1 MHGPTMRAPPAP
13 CSDPPTNGEVGRRA
27 AFEPRRTVAPDSPAN
42 GAMLRPMRR
51 WALSDLALDRPVT
64 VGMALCAVLL
74 LGVIGLFSM
83 PLSFLPTNTKP
94 RLYVRADIEHTS
106 PEVLEREV
114 IRPIEEQVATV
125 RDLER
130 IQVGSGSWGVRV
142 NLDFE
147 PGTDIDARK
156 LELRDRIERIRG
168 DLPSLVNNV
177 YIGAYTNFDDPM
189 MEMQVSSGTDLSE
202 DYYLIEE
209 RIVRKLERVP
219 GVARVELDG
228 VSPHELEVKVDLES
242 VQKSGVDLADVS
254 QAVRDARTG
263 RSLGMLRD
271 GQTAAG
277 LRAPSTSAQPE
288 RLGKLPLP
296 RRAAEPRTVDA
307 DGVARTAEASTRFAP
322 LGEVADISAHAKQ
335 ERRARRLNG
344 RRAINLE
351 IYAQAGA
358 SAVEVSER
366 IRAVM
371 LELDQDPALDG
382 IDLLVVQDQGET
394 IVNTLGDL
402 RDTGIYG
409 GVLGLVILFAFLH
422 RGTTTLAASIS
433 IPMSVVVAGG
443 FLFLRGEELNCI
455 VLLGLV
461 LGVGMLVDN
470 AVVIVEAIA
479 LQAQRGRSPL
489 DAARYGAREVGF
501 ATIASTLSTIIVFI
515 PLVATDSHDD
525 MLIYMRPLG
534 VTFAIGLLAS
544 LAVSQTAIPLLMGRV
559 LKPRAKTLKHPF
571 LSWLSRTYAGFVRL
585 TLRVPRLTLLL
596 GLAMAASA
604 YVPLSK
610 MELQLGDADFE
621 SNNLPIRLQFA
632 GSKGY
637 EQIEAHVKVLEDA
650 LLQNKDDLE
659 IEAVSCS
666 FSDHWGNC
674 RVYPGKSFESESETN
689 AFKARL
695 SRALPPQVGVTYRV
709 AERDFDWRANRDQ
722 HVVEFALKGE
732 DMGALISLSE
742 EVATHLRQRLPKG
755 DRSNPEAGGFDNII
769 TPFDEGARELH
780 VQLRDDRLRRVGLT
794 PAEVAERVSLAFQG
808 LPLGT
813 TRGERGDLELRLSAD
828 IPEEGGAG
836 EALLRDLKLLTPG
849 GEEITLSSVADIGIA
864 RRPYWIQRVDRQ
876 TEATVKV
883 RFMLP
888 EQKENFDAIAVA
900 LEDFQ
905 FPPGYTWGRGTAWRQ
920 KQEVGNEMLINL
932 GLCLI
937 LVYAVMA
944 SLFESY
950 LQPLGI
956 LLTCLLGCFGAPW
969 ALWLTDTTLDT
980 TAIIGFFILIGVV
993 VNNGIM
999 LVDRVTQL
1007 RAQGMPREEALRAA
1021 GEDRLRPILMTMSTT
1036 VLGLL
1041 PMLVHHPTLAGVY
1054 YHAIAIVIA
1063 GGLVT
1068 STVMTLVFLPA
1079 SYTLLEGFSR
1089 SAGRAWSHAFG
1100 KRS

>member
-1 MHGPTMRAPPAP
+1 
-13 CSDPPTNGEVGRRA
+13 
-27 AFEPRRTVAPDSPAN
+27 
-42 GAMLRPMRR
+42 MLPPMRR

-94 RLYVRADIEHTS
+94 RLYVRVNIERTS

-168 DLPSLVNNV
+168 DLPSFVNNV
-177 YIGAYTNFDDPM
+177 FIGAYTNFDDPM

-242 VQKSGVDLADVS
+242 VQKSGVELSDVS
-254 QAVRDARTG
+254 QAVRDARSG

-271 GQTAAG
+271 GQNASG
-277 LRAPSTSAQPE
+277 LRAPSTSARPE
-288 RLGKLPLP
+288 RLGALPLP
-296 RRAAEPRTVDA
+296 RRAAEPREIGA
-307 DGVARTAEASTRFAP
+307 DGVSAPADASARFAP
-322 LGEVADISAHAKQ
+322 LREVADVSAHAKK

-371 LELDQDPALDG
+371 LDIDRDPALDG
-382 IDLLVVQDQGET
+382 IDLLVIEDQGET
-394 IVNTLGDL
+394 IVKTLGDL

-409 GVLGLVILFAFLH
+409 GILGLFILFAFLH
-422 RGTTTLAASIS
+422 RGTTTLAASVS
-433 IPMSVVVAGG
+433 IPMSIVVAGG
-443 FLFLRGEELNCI
+443 ILFLRGDELNCI

-501 ATIASTLSTIIVFI
+501 ATIASTLSTIIVFL

-525 MLIYMRPLG
+525 MLIYLRPLG
-534 VTFAIGLLAS
+534 ITFAIGLIAS
-544 LAVSQTAIPLLMGRV
+544 LVVSQTAIPLLMGRI
-559 LKPRAKTLKHPF
+559 LEPRAKTLKHPI
-571 LSWLSRTYAGFVRL
+571 LSRLSAAYAAFVRL

-596 GLAMAASA
+596 GLAVAASA
-604 YVPLSK
+604 YVPLSQ
-610 MELQLGDADFE
+610 MELELGEADFE
-621 SNNLPIRLQFA
+621 SNNIPIRLQFA

-637 EQIEAHVKVLEDA
+637 EKIEGHVKVLEDA
-650 LLQNKDDLE
+650 LLGNRDDLG

-674 RVYPGKSFESESETN
+674 RVYPGRSFQSEPETN
-689 AFKARL
+689 AYKAQL
-695 SRALPPQVGVTYRV
+695 TRALPRQVGVTYRV
-709 AERDFDWRANRDQ
+709 AERDFDWRRNRDK

-732 DMGALISLSE
+732 DMGALIALSE
-742 EVATHLRQRLPKG
+742 EVAEHLRTRLPKG
-755 DRSNPEAGGFDNII
+755 DRNDPEAGGYDNII

-813 TRGERGDLELRLSAD
+813 TRGERGDLELRLSAN

-836 EALLRDLKLLTPG
+836 VAMLRDLKLQTADGDEL
-849 GEEITLSSVADIGIA
+849 TLSSVADIDIA

-876 TEATVKV
+876 TEAKVKV
-883 RFMLP
+883 RFMKP
-888 EQKENFDAIAVA
+888 EQKENFDAIAAA
-900 LEDFQ
+900 LADFQ
-905 FPPGYTWGRGTAWRQ
+905 FPPGYSWGRGTAWKQ
-920 KQEVGNEMLINL
+920 KEEVGNEMLINL
-932 GLCLI
+932 GLCLL

-969 ALWLTDTTLDT
+969 ALWLTETTLDT
-980 TAIIGFFILIGVV
+980 TAIVGFFILIGVV

-1007 RAQGMPREEALRAA
+1007 RAQGMGREEALRTA

-1063 GGLVT
+1063 GGLLT

-1089 SAGRAWSHAFG
+1089 SAQRAWGHAFG

>member
-1 MHGPTMRAPPAP
+1 
-13 CSDPPTNGEVGRRA
+13 
-27 AFEPRRTVAPDSPAN
+27 
-42 GAMLRPMRR
+42 MLRPMRR

-525 MLIYMRPLG
+525 MLVYMRPLG

-689 AFKARL
+689 AFKAKL

-836 EALLRDLKLLTPG
+836 EALLRDLKLQTPG

>member
-1 MHGPTMRAPPAP
+1 
-13 CSDPPTNGEVGRRA
+13 
-27 AFEPRRTVAPDSPAN
+27 
-42 GAMLRPMRR
+42 MLAPMRR

-64 VGMALCAVLL
+64 IGMALCAVLL

-83 PLSFLPTNTKP
+83 PLSFLPSNTKP
-94 RLYVRADIEHTS
+94 RLYVRVQIERTS

-114 IRPIEEQVATV
+114 IRPIEDQVATV

-130 IQVGSGSWGVRV
+130 IQVGSGSWGVKV
-142 NLDFE
+142 NLDFA

-168 DLPSLVNNV
+168 DLPDFVNNV
-177 YIGAYTNFDDPM
+177 FIGSYTNFDDPM
-189 MEMQVSSGTDLSE
+189 MEMQVSSGTDLSQ

-209 RIVRKLERVP
+209 HIVRKLERIS

-228 VSPHELEVKVDLES
+228 VSPHELEVKVDLEA
-242 VQKSGVDLADVS
+242 VEGSGVALGDLS
-254 QAVRDARTG
+254 QAVRDARGG

-271 GQTAAG
+271 GQRASG
-277 LRAPSTSAQPE
+277 MRAPSTAAEPARFESI
-288 RLGKLPLP
+288 PLP
-296 RRAAEPRTVDA
+296 RSEAPTVDPVS
-307 DGVARTAEASTRFAP
+307 GVSTPVQSASRFAA
-322 LGEVADISAHAKQ
+322 LGEVANVTAQAKR

-351 IYAQAGA
+351 VYAQAGA
-358 SAVEVSER
+358 SAVDVSER
-366 IRAVM
+366 VRTLM
-371 LELDQDPALDG
+371 LELGNDPALDG
-382 IDLLVVQDQGET
+382 IDLLVIEDQGAT
-394 IVNTLGDL
+394 ILQTLGDL

-409 GVLGLVILFAFLH
+409 GLLGLVILFAFLH
-422 RGTTTLAASIS
+422 RGTTTLAASVS

-443 FLFLRGEELNCI
+443 ILFLRGDELNCI

-479 LQAQRGRSPL
+479 LHAQRGKPPL
-489 DAARYGAREVGF
+489 QAARDGAREVGF

-515 PLVATDSHDD
+515 PLVATESHDD
-525 MLIYMRPLG
+525 MLLYLQPLG
-534 VTFAIGLLAS
+534 ITFAIGLIAS

-559 LKPRAKTLKHPF
+559 LKPRAKPLRHPI
-571 LSWLSRTYAGFVRL
+571 LSRFARAYAGFVRL
-585 TLRVPRLTLLL
+585 TLKVPRLTLLL
-596 GLAMAASA
+596 GLALAGSA
-604 YVPLSK
+604 YVPLSQ
-610 MELQLGDADFE
+610 MELELGDAEFE
-621 SNNLPIRLQFA
+621 SNNVPIRMQFA

-637 EQIEAHVKVLEDA
+637 DQIEQSVKVLEEA
-650 LLQNKDDLE
+650 LLGAKDE
-659 IEAVSCS
+659 VGVESVSCG
-666 FSDHWGNC
+666 FSDYWGNC
-674 RVYPGKSFESESETN
+674 RVYPARAFQSEAETD
-689 AFKARL
+689 AFKADLTRV
-695 SRALPPQVGVTYRV
+695 LPKQVGVTYRV
-709 AERDFDWRANRDQ
+709 GERDFDWRRNRDK

-732 DMGALISLSE
+732 DMGALIALSE
-742 EVATHLRQRLPKG
+742 DVAKHLESKLELG
-755 DRSNPEAGGFDNII
+755 DRENPEAGGYDSII

-794 PAEVAERVSLAFQG
+794 PRAVADRVAMAFQG

-828 IPEEGGAG
+828 IPEETGAG
-836 EALLRDLKLLTPG
+836 IAMLRDLKLETAS
-849 GEEITLSSVADIGIA
+849 GEEITLSSIADIEVA
-864 RRPYWIQRVDRQ
+864 RRPFWIQRVDRQ
-876 TEATVKV
+876 TEAQVKV
-883 RFMLP
+883 RFMKP
-888 EQKENFDAIAVA
+888 DQKGNFKLISAA
-900 LEDFQ
+900 LADFQ
-905 FPPGYTWGRGTAWRQ
+905 FPPGYSWGRGTAWKQ
-920 KQEVGNEMLINL
+920 KEEVGNEMLVNL
-932 GLCLI
+932 GLCLL

-956 LLTCLLGCFGAPW
+956 LITCLLGCFGAPW
-969 ALWLTDTTLDT
+969 ALWFTGTTLDT
-980 TAIIGFFILIGVV
+980 TAVVGFFILIGVV

-1007 RAQGMPREEALRAA
+1007 RAQGHAREDALRMA
-1021 GEDRLRPILMTMSTT
+1021 GEDRLRPILMTMTTT

-1063 GGLVT
+1063 GGLLT

-1079 SYTLLEGFSR
+1079 SYTLLEGISR
-1089 SAGRAWSHAFG
+1089 SAQRAWGHAFG

>member
-1 MHGPTMRAPPAP
+1 
-13 CSDPPTNGEVGRRA
+13 
-27 AFEPRRTVAPDSPAN
+27 
-42 GAMLRPMRR
+42 
-51 WALSDLALDRPVT
+51 
-64 VGMALCAVLL
+64 MALCAVLL

-83 PLSFLPTNTKP
+83 PLSFLPSNTKP
-94 RLYVRADIEHTS
+94 RLYVRVQIERTS

-168 DLPSLVNNV
+168 DLPSFVNNV
-177 YIGAYTNFDDPM
+177 FIGSYTNFDDPM

-242 VQKSGVDLADVS
+242 VDKSGVELGDLS

-271 GQTAAG
+271 AQHASG
-277 LRAPSTSAQPE
+277 LRAPSDSARPD
-288 RLGKLPLP
+288 LLASIPLP
-296 RRAAEPRTVDA
+296 RRAAEPRQIGP
-307 DGVARTAEASTRFAP
+307 DGVAAPADAASRFAP
-322 LGEVADISAHAKQ
+322 LGEVADVSAHAKK

-344 RRAINLE
+344 RRAINVE
-351 IYAQAGA
+351 VYAQAGA
-358 SAVEVSER
+358 SAVEVSKR
-366 IRAVM
+366 IRKVM
-371 LELDQDPALDG
+371 VELDQDPALDG
-382 IDLLVVQDQGET
+382 IDLLVIEDQGET
-394 IVNTLGDL
+394 ILKTLGDL

-422 RGTTTLAASIS
+422 RGTTTLAASVS

-479 LQAQRGRSPL
+479 LQAQRGHSPL

-525 MLIYMRPLG
+525 MLIYLRPLG
-534 VTFAIGLLAS
+534 TTFAIGLIAS

-559 LKPRAKTLKHPF
+559 LKPRAKTLRHPI
-571 LSWLSRTYAGFVRL
+571 LSRISRAYAAFVTL
-585 TLRVPRLTLLL
+585 TLRVPRLTILL
-596 GLAMAASA
+596 GLALAGSA
-604 YVPLSK
+604 YVPLSS
-610 MELQLGDADFE
+610 MELELGEADFE

-632 GSKGY
+632 GSRGY
-637 EQIEAHVKVLEDA
+637 DQIEGHVVVLEQA
-650 LLQNKDDLE
+650 LLANKDAIG

-666 FSDHWGNC
+666 FSDYWGNC
-674 RVYPGKSFESESETN
+674 RVYPGRSFQSEAETN
-689 AFKARL
+689 AFKAEL
-695 SRALPPQVGVTYRV
+695 TRALPPQVGVTYRV
-709 AERDFDWRANRDQ
+709 AERDFDWRRNRDK

-732 DMGALISLSE
+732 DMGALIALSE
-742 EVATHLRQRLPKG
+742 RVAAHLERNLPKG
-755 DRSNPEAGGFDNII
+755 DRAQPEQGGFDNII

-836 EALLRDLKLLTPG
+836 VAMLRDLKLETPT
-849 GEEITLSSVADIGIA
+849 GEELTLSSVADIEIA
-864 RRPYWIQRVDRQ
+864 RRPFWIQRVDRQ

-883 RFMLP
+883 RFMDP
-888 EQKENFDAIAVA
+888 DREKNFAAISDA
-900 LEDFQ
+900 LESFQ
-905 FPPGYTWGRGTAWRQ
+905 FPPGYSWGRGTAWRQ
-920 KQEVGNEMLINL
+920 KEEVGNEMLINL
-932 GLCLI
+932 GLCLL

-980 TAIIGFFILIGVV
+980 TAIVGFFILIGVV

-1007 RAQGMPREEALRAA
+1007 RAQGMTREEALRTA
-1021 GEDRLRPILMTMSTT
+1021 GEDRLRPILMTMGTT

-1063 GGLVT
+1063 GGLLT

-1089 SAGRAWSHAFG
+1089 SAQRAWAQAFG
-1100 KRS
+1100 KAP

>member
-1 MHGPTMRAPPAP
+1 MNGLRPSAPNSPERRRYAP
-13 CSDPPTNGEVGRRA
+13 
-27 AFEPRRTVAPDSPAN
+27 
-42 GAMLRPMRR
+42 PMRR

-83 PLSFLPTNTKP
+83 PLSFLPSDTKP
-94 RLYVRADIEHTS
+94 RLYVRVDIEHAS

-130 IQVGSGSWGVRV
+130 IQVGSGSWGVKV

-156 LELRDRIERIRG
+156 LELRDRIERTRAE
-168 DLPSLVNNV
+168 LPSFVNNI

-209 RIVRKLERVP
+209 HIVRKLERVP

-228 VSPHELEVKVDLES
+228 VSPHELEVKVNLES
-242 VQKSGVDLADVS
+242 VESSGVELGDLS

-271 GQTAAG
+271 GQQVAG
-277 LRAPSTSAQPE
+277 LRVPSTAARPD
-288 RLGKLPLP
+288 RLAKIPLP
-296 RRAAEPRTVDA
+296 RRAAEPRSISS
-307 DGVARTAEASTRFAP
+307 DGVSTPADRASRFAA
-322 LGEVADISAHAKQ
+322 LGEVADITAHAKQ

-344 RRAINLE
+344 RRAINVE
-351 IYAQAGA
+351 VFAQAGA

-371 LELDQDPALDG
+371 VQLDSDPALDG
-382 IDLLVVQDQGET
+382 IDLLVVQDQGAT
-394 IVNTLGDL
+394 ILKTLGDL
-402 RDTGIYG
+402 RDTGLYG
-409 GVLGLVILFAFLH
+409 GLLGLVILFLFLH
-422 RGTTTLAASIS
+422 RGTTTLAASVS

-443 FLFLRGEELNCI
+443 ALFLRGDELNCI

-461 LGVGMLVDN
+461 IGVGMLVDN
-470 AVVIVEAIA
+470 AVVVVEAITQQA
-479 LQAQRGRSPL
+479 QLGHPPLQA
-489 DAARYGAREVGF
+489 ARLGAREVGF

-515 PLVATDSHDD
+515 PLVATQSHDD
-525 MLIYMRPLG
+525 MLIYLRPLG
-534 VTFAIGLLAS
+534 ITFAIGLLAS
-544 LAVSQTAIPLLMGRV
+544 LVVSQTAIPLLMGRV
-559 LKPRAKTLKHPF
+559 LKPRAKKLRHPILNRLSAFYGAFVTLTLK
-571 LSWLSRTYAGFVRL
+571 
-585 TLRVPRLTLLL
+585 VPRLTLLL
-596 GLAMAASA
+596 GLALAGSA
-604 YVPLSK
+604 YVPLSAMK
-610 MELQLGDADFE
+610 LELGDAEFE
-621 SNNLPIRLQFA
+621 SDNLPIRLEFA

-637 EQIEAHVKVLEDA
+637 EQIEGHVRVLEDELLGKKEA
-650 LLQNKDDLE
+650 LGIK
-659 IEAVSCS
+659 AVSCS

-674 RVYPGKSFESESETN
+674 RVYPSRTFQSETETN
-689 AFKARL
+689 AFKAEL

-709 AERDFDWRANRDQ
+709 AERDFDWRQNRDK

-732 DMGALISLSE
+732 DMGALIALSE
-742 EVATHLRQRLPKG
+742 DVATHLSQRLPKG
-755 DRSNPEAGGFDNII
+755 DRTRPENGGYDTII

-780 VQLRDDRLRRVGLT
+780 IQLLDDRLRRVGLT
-794 PAEVAERVSLAFQG
+794 PAAVAQRVSLAFQG

-836 EALLRDLKLLTPG
+836 IAMLRDLKLQTAT
-849 GEEITLSSVADIGIA
+849 GEEITLSSVASIDIA
-864 RRPYWIQRVDRQ
+864 RRPFWIQRVDRQ
-876 TEATVKV
+876 TEATLKL
-883 RFMLP
+883 RFMQDNQ
-888 EQKENFDAIAVA
+888 EENFKAISAA

-905 FPPGYTWGRGTAWRQ
+905 FPPGYSWGRGTAW
-920 KQEVGNEMLINL
+920 KAEQEVGNEMLINL
-932 GLCLI
+932 GLCLL

-980 TAIIGFFILIGVV
+980 TAIVGFFILIGVV

-1007 RAQGMPREEALRAA
+1007 RANGMPRDQALRAA
-1021 GEDRLRPILMTMSTT
+1021 GQDRLRPILMTMTT
-1036 VLGLL
+1036 SVLGLV
-1041 PMLVHHPTLAGVY
+1041 PMLLHHPTLAGVY
-1054 YHAIAIVIA
+1054 YHAIAVVIA
-1063 GGLVT
+1063 GGLLT

-1079 SYTLLEGFSR
+1079 SYTLLEGLST
-1089 SAGRAWSHAFG
+1089 SAGKAWRHAFG

>member
-1 MHGPTMRAPPAP
+1 
-13 CSDPPTNGEVGRRA
+13 
-27 AFEPRRTVAPDSPAN
+27 
-42 GAMLRPMRR
+42 MLLAMRR

-74 LGVIGLFSM
+74 LGVIGLLSM

-94 RLYVRADIEHTS
+94 RLYVRVEIEHTS

-114 IRPIEEQVATV
+114 IRPLEEQVATV
-125 RDLER
+125 RDLDR
-130 IQVGSGSWGVRV
+130 IQVGSGSWGVRL
-142 NLDFE
+142 NMDFE

-156 LELRDRIERIRG
+156 LELRDRIERVRG
-168 DLPSLVNNV
+168 DLPPFVNNV
-177 YIGAYTNFDDPM
+177 FIGAYTNFDDPM

-228 VSPHELEVKVDLES
+228 VSPHELEVKVDLEA

-254 QAVRDARTG
+254 EAVRDARSG
-263 RSLGMLRD
+263 RSLGVLRD
-271 GQTAAG
+271 GQTTSG
-277 LRAPSTSAQPE
+277 LRSPSTSAQPE
-288 RLGKLPLP
+288 RLGALPLP

-307 DGVARTAEASTRFAP
+307 AGVSTVPKAASRFAA
-322 LGEVADISAHAKQ
+322 LREVADISAHATQ

-351 IYAQAGA
+351 VYAQAGA

-371 LELDQDPALDG
+371 VDLDQDPTLDG
-382 IDLLVVQDQGET
+382 IDLLVIEDQGET
-394 IVNTLGDL
+394 IVKTLGDL

-422 RGTTTLAASIS
+422 RGTTTLAASVS
-433 IPMSVVVAGG
+433 IPMSVIVAGG
-443 FLFLRGEELNCI
+443 ILFLRGDELNCI

-479 LQAQRGRSPL
+479 LQAQRGHPPL
-489 DAARYGAREVGF
+489 EAARYGAREVGF
-501 ATIASTLSTIIVFI
+501 ATIASTLSTIIVFL
-515 PLVATDSHDD
+515 PLVATESHDD
-525 MLIYMRPLG
+525 MLVYLQPLG
-534 VTFAIGLLAS
+534 ITFAIGLIAS

-559 LKPRAKTLKHPF
+559 LKPKMKTLRHPI
-571 LSWLSRTYAGFVRL
+571 LSRLSAAYAAFVRL
-585 TLRVPRLTLLL
+585 TLRMPRLTLLL
-596 GLAMAASA
+596 GLALAGTA
-604 YVPLSK
+604 YIPFSE
-610 MELQLGDADFE
+610 MELELGEAEFE
-621 SNNLPIRLQFA
+621 SNNLPIRLEFA

-637 EQIEAHVKVLEDA
+637 EQIEGHVKILEEA
-650 LLQNKDDLE
+650 LLDNQDELG

-666 FSDHWGNC
+666 FSDYWGNC
-674 RVYPGKSFESESETN
+674 RVYPGRSFQSESETN
-689 AFKARL
+689 EYKAQL
-695 SRALPPQVGVTYRV
+695 SRALPPQVGVTYRI
-709 AERDFDWRANRDQ
+709 AERDFDWRRNRDK
-722 HVVEFALKGE
+722 HVVEFALVGE
-732 DMGALISLSE
+732 DMGALIALSE
-742 EVATHLRQRLPKG
+742 EVAAHLEARLPQG
-755 DRSNPEAGGFDNII
+755 DRDNPGEGGYDSVI

-794 PAEVAERVSLAFQG
+794 PAAVAERVSLAFQG

-813 TRGERGDLELRLSAD
+813 TRGERGDVELRLSAD

-836 EALLRDLKLLTPG
+836 VAMLRDLKLETST
-849 GEEITLSSVADIGIA
+849 GEEITLSSVADIEMA

-876 TEATVKV
+876 TEAQVKV
-883 RFMLP
+883 RFMKP
-888 EQKENFDAIAVA
+888 EQKENFDAIAAA

-905 FPPGYTWGRGTAWRQ
+905 FPPGYSWGRGTAWKQ
-920 KQEVGNEMLINL
+920 KEEVGNEMLVNL
-932 GLCLI
+932 GLCLL

-956 LLTCLLGCFGAPW
+956 LLTCILGCFGAPW
-969 ALWLTDTTLDT
+969 ALWLTETTLDT
-980 TAIIGFFILIGVV
+980 TAIVGFFILIGVV

-999 LVDRVTQL
+999 LVDRVSQL
-1007 RAQGMPREEALRAA
+1007 RSQGMPREEALRTA

-1041 PMLVHHPTLAGVY
+1041 PMLLHHPTLAGVY

-1089 SAGRAWSHAFG
+1089 SAARAWGHAFG

>member
-1 MHGPTMRAPPAP
+1 
-13 CSDPPTNGEVGRRA
+13 
-27 AFEPRRTVAPDSPAN
+27 
-42 GAMLRPMRR
+42 MRR

-74 LGVIGLFSM
+74 LGVIGLLSM
-83 PLSFLPTNTKP
+83 PLSFLPSDTKP
-94 RLYVRADIEHTS
+94 RLYVRVQIERTS

-130 IQVGSGSWGVRV
+130 IQVGSGSWGVKV

-168 DLPSLVNNV
+168 DLPSFVNNI

-228 VSPHELEVKVDLES
+228 VSPHELEVKVNLES
-242 VQKSGVDLADVS
+242 VESSGVELADLS
-254 QAVRDARTG
+254 AAVRDARTG

-271 GQTAAG
+271 ARQVAG
-277 LRAPSTSAQPE
+277 LRSPSTAARPE
-288 RLGKLPLP
+288 RLARIPLP
-296 RRAAEPRTVDA
+296 RRAAEPRDVSA
-307 DGVARTAEASTRFAP
+307 DGVSTPADRADRFAP
-322 LGEVADISAHAKQ
+322 LGEVATISAHAKQ

-344 RRAINLE
+344 RRAINVE
-351 IYAQAGA
+351 VFAQAGA

-371 LELDQDPALDG
+371 VQLDQDPALDG
-382 IDLLVVQDQGET
+382 IDLLVIEDQGET
-394 IVNTLGDL
+394 ILKTLGDL
-402 RDTGIYG
+402 RDTGVYG
-409 GVLGLVILFAFLH
+409 GLLGLVILFLFLH

-443 FLFLRGEELNCI
+443 ILFLRGDELNCI

-470 AVVIVEAIA
+470 AVVIVEAIT
-479 LQAQRGRSPL
+479 LQAQRGHAPL
-489 DAARYGAREVGF
+489 EAARLGAREVGF

-515 PLVATDSHDD
+515 PLVATESHDD
-525 MLIYMRPLG
+525 MLIYLRPLG
-534 VTFAIGLLAS
+534 ITFAIGLIAS
-544 LAVSQTAIPLLMGRV
+544 LVVSQTAIPLLMGRV
-559 LKPRAKTLKHPF
+559 LKPRAKKLNHPILSRLSAAYAAFVTLTLK
-571 LSWLSRTYAGFVRL
+571 
-585 TLRVPRLTLLL
+585 VPRLTLLL
-596 GLAMAASA
+596 GLAVASSA
-604 YVPLSK
+604 YIPLSA
-610 MELQLGDADFE
+610 MELELGEAEFE
-621 SNNLPIRLQFA
+621 SDNLPIRLQFA

-637 EQIEAHVKVLEDA
+637 EMIEGHVKVLEDVI
-650 LLQNKDDLE
+650 LE
-659 IEAVSCS
+659 KKGELGIEAVSCS

-674 RVYPGKSFESESETN
+674 RVYPAVTFQSEAETN
-689 AFKARL
+689 AFKAKL

-709 AERDFDWRANRDQ
+709 AERDFDWRRNRDK

-732 DMGALISLSE
+732 DMGALIALSE
-742 EVATHLRQRLPKG
+742 DVAEHLAQRLPKG
-755 DRSNPEAGGFDNII
+755 DRARPDDGGFDNII

-794 PAEVAERVSLAFQG
+794 PAEVAQRVSLAFQG

-828 IPEEGGAG
+828 IPEEGSAG
-836 EALLRDLKLLTPG
+836 VAMLRDLKLQTAT
-849 GEEITLSSVADIGIA
+849 GEEITLSSVADIDIA

-876 TEATVKV
+876 TEAKVKV
-883 RFMLP
+883 RFMKADQ
-888 EQKENFDAIAVA
+888 EANFKAISAA
-900 LEDFQ
+900 LEDYQ
-905 FPPGYTWGRGTAWRQ
+905 FPPGYSWGRGTSWRAE
-920 KQEVGNEMLINL
+920 QEVGNEMLINL
-932 GLCLI
+932 GLCLL

-980 TAIIGFFILIGVV
+980 TAIVGFFILIGVV

-1007 RAQGMPREEALRAA
+1007 RAQGMPRDQALRAA
-1021 GEDRLRPILMTMSTT
+1021 GEDRLRPILMTMTTT

-1041 PMLVHHPTLAGVY
+1041 PMLIHHPTLAGVY

-1063 GGLVT
+1063 GGLLT

-1079 SYTLLEGFSR
+1079 SYTLLEGFSK
-1089 SAGRAWSHAFG
+1089 SAGRAWRHAFG

>member
-1 MHGPTMRAPPAP
+1 
-13 CSDPPTNGEVGRRA
+13 
-27 AFEPRRTVAPDSPAN
+27 
-42 GAMLRPMRR
+42 MLPPMRR

-94 RLYVRADIEHTS
+94 RLYVRVNIERTS

-142 NLDFE
+142 NLDFK

-156 LELRDRIERIRG
+156 LELRDRVERIRG
-168 DLPSLVNNV
+168 DLPSFVNNV
-177 YIGAYTNFDDPM
+177 FIGAYSNFDDPM

-209 RIVRKLERVP
+209 RIVRKLERIP

-228 VSPHELEVKVDLES
+228 VSPHELEVEVDLES
-242 VQKSGVDLADVS
+242 VESSGVELADLS

-271 GQTAAG
+271 GQHARG
-277 LRAPSTSAQPE
+277 LRAPSTAADPE
-288 RLGKLPLP
+288 RLRAIPLP
-296 RRAAEPRTVDA
+296 RRAAEPRQVSA
-307 DGVARTAEASTRFAP
+307 DGVSQPAATSARFAA
-322 LGEVADISAHAKQ
+322 LGEVANVSAHAKQ

-358 SAVEVSER
+358 SAVEVSDR
-366 IRAVM
+366 IREVM
-371 LELDQDPALDG
+371 AELDQDPALDG
-382 IDLLVVQDQGET
+382 IDLLVIEDQGET
-394 IVNTLGDL
+394 ILATLGDL
-402 RDTGIYG
+402 RDTGVYG

-422 RGTTTLAASIS
+422 RGTTTLAASLS

-443 FLFLRGEELNCI
+443 ILFLRGEELNCI
-455 VLLGLV
+455 VLLGMV

-479 LQAQRGRSPL
+479 LQAQRGLKPL
-489 DAARYGAREVGF
+489 EAARVGAREVGF

-525 MLIYMRPLG
+525 MLVYLRPLG
-534 VTFAIGLLAS
+534 ITFAIGLIAS

-559 LKPRAKTLKHPF
+559 LRPRMKALRHPI
-571 LSWLSRTYAGFVRL
+571 LSRLTATYSNLVRL
-585 TLRVPRLTLLL
+585 TLRAPRVTLLV
-596 GLAMAASA
+596 GLAMAGSV
-604 YVPLSK
+604 YVPFSQ
-610 MELQLGDADFE
+610 MELELGDAEFE

-632 GSKGY
+632 GSRGY
-637 EQIEAHVKVLEDA
+637 DQIEKHVQVLEEA
-650 LLQNKDDLE
+650 LLENKESLGF
-659 IEAVSCS
+659 EAVSCS
-666 FSDHWGNC
+666 FSDYWGNC
-674 RVYPGKSFESESETN
+674 RVYPGTAFQSEAETD
-689 AFKARL
+689 AFKAKL
-695 SRALPPQVGVTYRV
+695 SRTLPPQVGVTYRV
-709 AERDFDWRANRDQ
+709 AERDFSWRRNRDK
-722 HVVEFALKGE
+722 HVVEFAIKGE
-732 DMGALISLSE
+732 DMGALIALSE
-742 EVATHLRQRLPKG
+742 DVAAHLEARLPKG
-755 DRSNPEAGGFDNII
+755 DRDDPQQGAYDTII

-794 PAEVAERVSLAFQG
+794 PAQVADRVSLAFQG

-836 EALLRDLKLLTPG
+836 VAMLRDLKLQTST
-849 GEEITLSSVADIGIA
+849 GEEITLSSVADIDIA

-883 RFMLP
+883 RFMTP
-888 EQKENFDAIAVA
+888 DQKENFDAISAA
-900 LEDFQ
+900 LQDFQ

-920 KQEVGNEMLINL
+920 EQEAGNEMLINL

-969 ALWLTDTTLDT
+969 ALHLSGTTMDT
-980 TAIIGFFILIGVV
+980 TAIVGFFILIGVV

-999 LVDRVTQL
+999 LIDRVTQL
-1007 RAQGMPREEALRAA
+1007 RARGLSRENALRRA
-1021 GEDRLRPILMTMSTT
+1021 GEDRLRPILMTMGTT

-1041 PMLVHHPTLAGVY
+1041 PMLIHHPTLAGVY
-1054 YHAIAIVIA
+1054 YHAIAIVLA
-1063 GGLVT
+1063 GGLIT

-1079 SYTLLEGFSR
+1079 TYTLLEGIST
-1089 SAGRAWSHAFG
+1089 SARRAWQHAFG
-1100 KRS
+1100 R

>member
-1 MHGPTMRAPPAP
+1 
-13 CSDPPTNGEVGRRA
+13 
-27 AFEPRRTVAPDSPAN
+27 
-42 GAMLRPMRR
+42 MRR

-94 RLYVRADIEHTS
+94 RLYVRVDIEHTS

-130 IQVGSGSWGVRV
+130 IQVGSGSWGVRA

-168 DLPSLVNNV
+168 DLPSFVNNV

-209 RIVRKLERVP
+209 HIVRKLERVP

-228 VSPHELEVKVDLES
+228 VSPHELEVKVDLDAVEG
-242 VQKSGVDLADVS
+242 SGVALEDIS
-254 QAVRDARTG
+254 QAVRDARSG
-263 RSLGMLRD
+263 RSMGMLRD
-271 GQTAAG
+271 ARHTAG
-277 LRAPSTSAQPE
+277 LRSPGAAADPDGLA
-288 RLGKLPLP
+288 RIPLP
-296 RRAAEPRTVDA
+296 RRIAEPTQMSP
-307 DGVARTAEASTRFAP
+307 DGVFEAPSAASRFAA
-322 LGEVADISAHAKQ
+322 LGEVADVSAHAKE

-344 RRAINLE
+344 RRAINVE
-351 IYAQAGA
+351 VFAQAGA

-366 IRAVM
+366 IRAIM
-371 LELDQDPALDG
+371 AELDADPALDG
-382 IDLLVVQDQGET
+382 IDLLIIEDQGET
-394 IVNTLGDL
+394 IVKTLGDL

-409 GVLGLVILFAFLH
+409 GLLGLVILFAFLH
-422 RGTTTLAASIS
+422 RGSTTLAASVS

-443 FLFLRGEELNCI
+443 ILFLRGDELNCI

-479 LQAQRGRSPL
+479 LEAQRGHAPL
-489 DAARYGAREVGF
+489 EAARLGAREVGF

-525 MLIYMRPLG
+525 MLVYLQPLG
-534 VTFAIGLLAS
+534 ITFAIGLVAS
-544 LAVSQTAIPLLMGRV
+544 LFVSQTAIPLLMGRV
-559 LKPRAKTLKHPF
+559 LKPRAKTLHHPI
-571 LSWLSRTYAGFVRL
+571 LSRLSSAYARFVSL
-585 TLRVPRLTLLL
+585 TLKVPRLTILV
-596 GLAMAASA
+596 GLAMAGSA
-604 YVPLSK
+604 YVPISQ
-610 MELQLGDADFE
+610 MELELGDAEFE
-621 SNNLPIRLQFA
+621 SDNLPIRLEFA
-632 GSKGY
+632 GSQGY
-637 EQIEAHVKVLEDA
+637 ESIEKHVTVLEDA
-650 LLQNKDDLE
+650 ILE
-659 IEAVSCS
+659 QKEALGVQAISCS

-674 RVYPGKSFESESETN
+674 RVYPSETFQSE
-689 AFKARL
+689 AETDAYKATL
-695 SRALPPQVGVTYRV
+695 TKALPPQVGVTYRV
-709 AERDFDWRANRDQ
+709 GERDFDWRANNDK

-732 DMGALISLSE
+732 DMGALIALSE
-742 EVATHLRQRLPKG
+742 EVAAHLRERLPRG
-755 DRSNPEAGGFDNII
+755 DRDDPEAGGYDNII

-780 VQLRDDRLRRVGLT
+780 IQLRDDRLRRVGLT

-813 TRGERGDLELRLSAD
+813 TRGERGDLDLRLSAN

-836 EALLRDLKLLTPG
+836 MAMLRDLKLRTAA
-849 GEEITLSSVADIGIA
+849 GEEITLSSVADIDIA
-864 RRPYWIQRVDRQ
+864 RRPHWIQRVDRQ
-876 TEATVKV
+876 TEAQVKV
-883 RFMLP
+883 RFMTP
-888 EQKENFDAIAVA
+888 DSEANFEAVA
-900 LEDFQ
+900 AGLADFQ
-905 FPPGYTWGRGTAWRQ
+905 FPPGYSWGRGTAWRQ
-920 KQEVGNEMLINL
+920 EAEAGNEMLINL
-932 GLCLI
+932 GLCLL

-950 LQPLGI
+950 IQPLGI
-956 LLTCLLGCFGAPW
+956 LITCLLGCFGAPW
-969 ALWLTDTTLDT
+969 ALWLTGTTLDT
-980 TAIIGFFILIGVV
+980 TAIVGFFILIGVV

-1007 RAQGMPREEALRAA
+1007 RARGVPRDEALRAA
-1021 GEDRLRPILMTMSTT
+1021 GEDRLRPILMTMMTT

-1041 PMLVHHPTLAGVY
+1041 PMLIHHPTLAGVY

-1063 GGLVT
+1063 GGLLT

-1089 SAGRAWSHAFG
+1089 SAKHAWDHAFG
-1100 KRS
+1100 KRA